1 MQYHLAQIN
10 IGRILGPMDGPV
22 MAGFVAQLDEIN
34 QLADNSPGFIW
45 RLQTDSGNATEIKV
59 FEDEW
64 IIVNMSV
71 WENIEAL
78 KNYVYYSAH
87 AKVLRDRKQWFERM
101 ETPFMAL
108 WWIPVGHIPTAL
120 EGKERV
126 EKLTELGP
134 TPQAFTFKQPFP
146 APTALGETS
155 VLGSV

>member
-34 QLADNSPGFIW
+34 RLADNSPGFVW
-45 RLQTDSGNATEIKV
+45 RLQTEAGNATDIKV

-64 IIVNMSV
+64 IILNMSV

-108 WWIPVGHIPTAL
+108 WWIPAGHIPTAL
-120 EGKERV
+120 EGKERI

-134 TPQAFTFKQPFP
+134 TPEAFTFKHFFP
-146 APTALGETS
+146 APTTS
-155 VLGSV
+155 PEEPILQS